1 MSVNVISVEAAIAI
15 TERSRSTWWRRIAK
29 GEITRV
35 ADDAHGRA
43 MLLWTD
49 VAPQICVPM
58 APVDLAVVL
67 RADAGDA
74 AAQSDIGQFFSIA
87 GKHKI
92 ALYWLQQAAQQD
104 YPDAM
109 QWLGRCYISGDGVPK
124 NDNLG
129 IMWIAKAAAHDHV
142 IAQTQITG
150 LRGGKSVAQTISV

>member
-35 ADDAHGRA
+35 ADDARGRA
-43 MLLWTD
+43 MLLWSE
-49 VAPQICVPM
+49 VVPQICVPM
-58 APVDLAVVL
+58 EPDDLTFVL

-74 AAQSDIGQFFSIA
+74 AAQNDIGQFFSIA

-92 ALYWLQQAAQQD
+92 ALYWLQQAAQQY

-142 IAQTQITG
+142 IAQTQIKG
-150 LRGGKSVAQTISV
+150 LRGGKFVAQTNSV

>member
-35 ADDAHGRA
+35 ADDARGRA
-43 MLLWTD
+43 MLLWSE

-58 APVDLAVVL
+58 EPVDLAVVL

-74 AAQSDIGQFFSIA
+74 AAQNDIGQFFSIA

-92 ALYWLQQAAQQD
+92 ALYWLQQAAQQED
-104 YPDAM
+104 PDAM

-142 IAQTQITG
+142 IAQTQIKG
-150 LRGGKSVAQTISV
+150 LRGGQFVAPTNSM

>member
-35 ADDAHGRA
+35 ADDARGRA
-43 MLLWTD
+43 MLLWSE
-49 VAPQICVPM
+49 VLPQICVPM
-58 APVDLAVVL
+58 EPVDLSVVL

-74 AAQSDIGQFFSIA
+74 AAQCDIGQFFSIA

-129 IMWIAKAAAHDHV
+129 IMWIAKAAAHEHA
-142 IAQTQITG
+142 IAQTQIRG
-150 LRGGKSVAQTISV
+150 LRGGKFVV

>member
-35 ADDAHGRA
+35 ADDARGRA
-43 MLLWTD
+43 MLLWSE
-49 VAPQICVPM
+49 VVPQICVPM
-58 APVDLAVVL
+58 EPVDLTFVL

-74 AAQSDIGQFFSIA
+74 AAQNDIGQFFSIA

-104 YPDAM
+104 HPDAM

-142 IAQTQITG
+142 IAQTQIKG
-150 LRGGKSVAQTISV
+150 LRGGKFVAQTNSV

>member
-35 ADDAHGRA
+35 ADDARGRA
-43 MLLWTD
+43 MLLWSE
-49 VAPQICVPM
+49 VVPQICVPM
-58 APVDLAVVL
+58 EPVDLTFVL

-74 AAQSDIGQFFSIA
+74 AAQNDIGQFFSIA
-87 GKHKI
+87 GKYKI

-104 YPDAM
+104 HPDAM

-142 IAQTQITG
+142 IAQTQIKG
-150 LRGGKSVAQTISV
+150 LRGGKFGL

>member
-1 MSVNVISVEAAIAI
+1 MNVISVEAAIAI

-35 ADDAHGRA
+35 ADDARGRA
-43 MLLWTD
+43 MLLWSE
-49 VAPQICVPM
+49 VLPQICVPM
-58 APVDLAVVL
+58 EPIDLAVVL

-74 AAQSDIGQFFSIA
+74 AAQCDIGQFFSIA

-124 NDNLG
+124 DENLG

-142 IAQTQITG
+142 IAQTQIKG
-150 LRGGKSVAQTISV
+150 LKGGKFVAQTNGV